1 MSSDPTVSSFLYVF
15 RNPPVVL
22 LIATEPQIG
31 VSTMG

>member
-15 RNPPVVL
+15 CNPQVVL
-22 LIATEPQIG
+22 LIATETQIG